1 MAYNYH
7 SNMEI
12 EQFLS
17 KLPEAYSRTDREQI
31 EKAYRFAEKAHQGQT
46 RANGQPYFSH
56 SVGVANIL
64 IEMDAN
70 AEIVAAALLHDVMVD
85 CGVTAK
91 QLKDEFGET
100 IALFVEDVSRITSLP
115 YISRAD
121 QHPDERK
128 PLAETMPATR
138 TKINEDLAETLRKM
152 LLAIG
157 DDVRV
162 VVIKLACRLHN
173 MRTLNALPPDR
184 QKKIAQET
192 LDIFAPLANRLGIWQ
207 MKWELEDLGFRYTNP
222 LKYKEI
228 AENLT
233 LRRTKRLEE
242 VDKIIET
249 LQDLLQKSEIKAKIT
264 GRPKHIYSI
273 YRKMMN
279 KEKSFDGIRDLRAVR
294 VIVDDVETCYK
305 VLGIVHTHFAPI
317 PGEFDDYIAAKK
329 PNDYQSLHTAVI
341 YSDGKPLE
349 VQIRTW
355 EMHQNAE
362 YGIAAH
368 WRYKENKQHISEK
381 YEQKVSAMRS
391 LLAWSMEVDDNQ
403 ELLEGMRTDIFK
415 DRVYVITPKG
425 EVVDLPQGSTP
436 IDFAYQVHTDIG
448 HRCRG
453 AKINGKLVPLDYTL
467 KTGDQV
473 EILTVN
479 RGGPSRDWLNPNL
492 GLVRSSRSR
501 SKIKQWFKQQDRGQN
516 LEHGIILV
524 EKEFKRLGLVDF
536 DLNLVLSTFSV
547 KTVDDLYVG
556 IGCGDI
562 PIGKLVNRI
571 GELKTYDLRSE
582 ELVLETPGKVKSDD
596 TVTVMGLNRMDHTF
610 ARCCNPMPGDPII
623 GYITRGRGVTIHRMD
638 CPNALRI
645 KDTER
650 LIKVDWGIAQQ
661 TYPVPLQITAYDR
674 QGLVSDISSVLSS
687 EPVRLIDLSMTT
699 RQHVV
704 KVNLVVEVPGINQL
718 SRVLARLE
726 NLPNVIEAAR
736 VRPG

>member
-1 MAYNYH
+1 
-7 SNMEI
+7 MEI

-17 KLPEAYSRTDREQI
+17 KLPEAYSHTDREQV

-64 IEMDAN
+64 LEMDAIS
-70 AEIVAAALLHDVMVD
+70 EMVAAALLHDVIVD
-85 CGVTAK
+85 CGVTVK
-91 QLKDEFGET
+91 QLRDEFGNT
-100 IALFVEDVSRITSLP
+100 IAQFVEDVSRITSLP

-121 QHPDERK
+121 QHLDERK
-128 PLAETMPATR
+128 PLAETPSSSAM
-138 TKINEDLAETLRKM
+138 KIDEDLAEILRKM

-157 DDVRV
+157 DDVRI

-173 MRTLNALPPDR
+173 MRTLNALPTDR

-207 MKWELEDLGFRYTNP
+207 IKWELEDLGFRYTNP
-222 LKYKEI
+222 QKYKEI

-249 LQDLLQKSEIKAKIT
+249 LLDLLQKSEIKAKIT

-273 YRKMMN
+273 YRKMLN
-279 KEKSFDGIRDLRAVR
+279 KDKSFDGIRDLRAVR

-305 VLGIVHTHFAPI
+305 VLGIIHTHYSPI

-329 PNDYQSLHTAVI
+329 PNNYQSLHTAVI

-349 VQIRTW
+349 VQIRTG

-362 YGIAAH
+362 YGVAAH
-368 WRYKENKQHISEK
+368 WRYKENKQRLSGK
-381 YEQKVSAMRS
+381 YEQKVSNFISLRS
-391 LLAWSMEVDDNQ
+391 WSLEVDDNQ
-403 ELLEGMRTDIFK
+403 ELLEGMQTDTFK
-415 DRVYVITPKG
+415 DRVYVITPRG

-453 AKINGKLVPLDYTL
+453 AKINGKLVPLDYVL

-501 SKIKQWFKQQDRGQN
+501 SKIKQWFKQQDREQN
-516 LEHGIILV
+516 LEHGKILI
-524 EKEFKRLGLVDF
+524 EKEFKRLGLDDV
-536 DLNLVLSTFSV
+536 DLNLFLGTFSV
-547 KTVDDLYVG
+547 KTINDLYVG
-556 IGCGDI
+556 VGCGDI

-571 GELKTYDLRSE
+571 GELKADSLKSE
-582 ELVLETPGKVKSDD
+582 ELVLSSPGKIKSDD
-596 TVTVMGLNRMDHTF
+596 TITVMGLNRMDHNF
-610 ARCCNPMPGDPII
+610 AHCCNPMPGDPII
-623 GYITRGRGVTIHRMD
+623 GYVTRGRGVTIHRMD

-674 QGLVSDISSVLSS
+674 QGLVSDISSILSS
-687 EPVRLIDLSMTT
+687 EPVSLIDLSMTT

-704 KVNLVVEVPGINQL
+704 KVNLVLEVPGINQL

-726 NLPNVIEAAR
+726 NLPNVIEATR

>member
-1 MAYNYH
+1 
-7 SNMEI
+7 MEI
-12 EQFLS
+12 EQFLN
-17 KLPEAYSRTDREQI
+17 KLPDAYSHTDREQV
-31 EKAYRFAEKAHQGQT
+31 EKAYHFAEKAHQGQT

-64 IEMDAN
+64 LEMDAIS
-70 AEIVAAALLHDVMVD
+70 EMVAAALLHDVIVD
-85 CGVTAK
+85 CGVTVK
-91 QLKDEFGET
+91 QLRDEFGNT
-100 IALFVEDVSRITSLP
+100 IAQFVEDVSRITSLP

-121 QHPDERK
+121 QHLDERK
-128 PLAETMPATR
+128 PLAETPSSSAM
-138 TKINEDLAETLRKM
+138 KIDEDLAEILRKM

-157 DDVRV
+157 DDVRI

-173 MRTLNALPPDR
+173 MRTLNALPTDR

-207 MKWELEDLGFRYTNP
+207 IKWELEDLGFRYTNP
-222 LKYKEI
+222 QKYKEI

-249 LQDLLQKSEIKAKIT
+249 LLDLLQKSEIKANIT

-273 YRKMMN
+273 YRKMLN
-279 KEKSFDGIRDLRAVR
+279 KDKSFDGIRDLRAVR

-305 VLGIVHTHFAPI
+305 VLGIIHTHYSPI

-329 PNDYQSLHTAVI
+329 PNNYQSLHTAVI

-349 VQIRTW
+349 VQIRTG

-362 YGIAAH
+362 YGVAAH
-368 WRYKENKQHISEK
+368 WRYKENKQRLSGK
-381 YEQKVSAMRS
+381 YEQKVSNFIS
-391 LLAWSMEVDDNQ
+391 LRTWSLEVDDNQ
-403 ELLEGMRTDIFK
+403 ELLEGMQTDTFK
-415 DRVYVITPKG
+415 DRVYVITPRG

-453 AKINGKLVPLDYTL
+453 AKINGKLVPLDYIL

-501 SKIKQWFKQQDRGQN
+501 SKIKQWFKQQDREQN
-516 LEHGIILV
+516 LEHGKILI
-524 EKEFKRLGLVDF
+524 EKEFKRLGLDDV
-536 DLNLVLSTFSV
+536 DLNLFLGTFSV
-547 KTVDDLYVG
+547 KTINDLYVG
-556 IGCGDI
+556 VGCGDI

-571 GELKTYDLRSE
+571 GELKADSLKSE
-582 ELVLETPGKVKSDD
+582 ELVLSSPGKIKSDD
-596 TVTVMGLNRMDHTF
+596 TITVMGLNRMDHNF
-610 ARCCNPMPGDPII
+610 AHCCNPMPGDPII
-623 GYITRGRGVTIHRMD
+623 GYVTRGRGVTIHRMD

-650 LIKVDWGIAQQ
+650 LIKVDWGVAQQ

-687 EPVRLIDLSMTT
+687 EPVSLIDLSMTT

-704 KVNLVVEVPGINQL
+704 KVNLVLEVPGINQL

-726 NLPNVIEAAR
+726 NLPNVIEATR

>member
-1 MAYNYH
+1 
-7 SNMEI
+7 MEI

-17 KLPEAYSRTDREQI
+17 KLPEAYSRTDRDQV

-64 IEMDAN
+64 LEMDAIS
-70 AEIVAAALLHDVMVD
+70 EIVAAALLHDVIVD
-85 CGVTAK
+85 CGVTIK
-91 QLKDEFGET
+91 QLRDEFGNT
-100 IALFVEDVSRITSLP
+100 IAQFVEDVSRITSLP

-121 QHPDERK
+121 QHIEERK
-128 PLAETMPATR
+128 PLPEAPSSSAM
-138 TKINEDLAETLRKM
+138 KIDEDLAEILRKM

-157 DDVRV
+157 DDVRI

-173 MRTLNALPPDR
+173 MRTLNALPTDR

-207 MKWELEDLGFRYTNP
+207 IKWELEDLGFRYTNP
-222 LKYKEI
+222 QKYKEI

-233 LRRTKRLEE
+233 LRRTKRMEE

-249 LQDLLQKSEIKAKIT
+249 LLNLLQKSEIMAKIT

-273 YRKMMN
+273 YRKMLN
-279 KEKSFDGIRDLRAVR
+279 KDKSFDGIRDLRAVR
-294 VIVDDVETCYK
+294 VIVDNVETCYK
-305 VLGIVHTHFAPI
+305 VLGIIHTHYSPI

-329 PNDYQSLHTAVI
+329 PNNYQSLHTAVV

-349 VQIRTW
+349 VQIRTG

-362 YGIAAH
+362 YGVAAH
-368 WRYKENKQHISEK
+368 WRYKENKQRLSGK
-381 YEQKVSAMRS
+381 YEQKVSNLLSLRS
-391 LLAWSMEVDDNQ
+391 WSLEVDDNQ
-403 ELLEGMRTDIFK
+403 ELLEGMQTDTFK
-415 DRVYVITPKG
+415 DRVYVITPRG

-453 AKINGKLVPLDYTL
+453 AKINGKLVSLDYVL
-467 KTGDQV
+467 RTGDQV

-501 SKIKQWFKQQDRGQN
+501 SKIKQWFKQQDREQN
-516 LEHGIILV
+516 LEHGKILI
-524 EKEFKRLGLVDF
+524 EKEFKRLGLDDV
-536 DLNLVLSTFSV
+536 DLNLFLSTFSV
-547 KTVDDLYVG
+547 KTINDLYVG
-556 IGCGDI
+556 VGCGDI

-571 GELKTYDLRSE
+571 GELKTDSLESE
-582 ELVLETPGKVKSDD
+582 ELVLATPGKVKSDD
-596 TVTVMGLNRMDHTF
+596 TITVMGLNRMDHNF
-610 ARCCNPMPGDPII
+610 AHCCNPMPGDPII

-704 KVNLVVEVPGINQL
+704 KVNLVLEVPGINHL

-726 NLPNVIEAAR
+726 NLPNVIEATR

>member
-1 MAYNYH
+1 
-7 SNMEI
+7 MEI

-17 KLPEAYSRTDREQI
+17 KLPEAYSHTDREQV

-64 IEMDAN
+64 LEMDAIS
-70 AEIVAAALLHDVMVD
+70 EMVAAALLHDVIVD
-85 CGVTAK
+85 CGVTVK
-91 QLKDEFGET
+91 QLREEFGNT
-100 IALFVEDVSRITSLP
+100 IAQFVEDVSRITSLP

-121 QHPDERK
+121 QHLDERK
-128 PLAETMPATR
+128 PLAETPSSSAM
-138 TKINEDLAETLRKM
+138 KIDEDLAEILRKM

-157 DDVRV
+157 DDVRI

-173 MRTLNALPPDR
+173 MRTLNALPTDR

-207 MKWELEDLGFRYTNP
+207 IKWELEDLGFRYTNP
-222 LKYKEI
+222 QKYKEI

-249 LQDLLQKSEIKAKIT
+249 LLDLLQKSEIKAKIT

-273 YRKMMN
+273 YRKMLN
-279 KEKSFDGIRDLRAVR
+279 KDKSFDGIRDLRAVR

-305 VLGIVHTHFAPI
+305 VLGIIHTHYSPI

-329 PNDYQSLHTAVI
+329 PNNYQSLHTAVI

-349 VQIRTW
+349 VQIRTG

-362 YGIAAH
+362 YGVAAH
-368 WRYKENKQHISEK
+368 WRYKENKQRLSGK
-381 YEQKVSAMRS
+381 YEQKVSNFIS
-391 LLAWSMEVDDNQ
+391 LRTWSLEVDDNQ
-403 ELLEGMRTDIFK
+403 ELLEGMQTDTFK
-415 DRVYVITPKG
+415 DRVYVITPRG

-453 AKINGKLVPLDYTL
+453 AKINGKLVPLDYIL

-501 SKIKQWFKQQDRGQN
+501 SKIKQWFKQQDREQN
-516 LEHGIILV
+516 LEHGKILI
-524 EKEFKRLGLVDF
+524 EKEFKRLGLDDV
-536 DLNLVLSTFSV
+536 DLNLFLGTFSV
-547 KTVDDLYVG
+547 KTINDLYVG
-556 IGCGDI
+556 VGCGDI

-571 GELKTYDLRSE
+571 GELKADSLKSE
-582 ELVLETPGKVKSDD
+582 ELVLSSPGKIKSDD
-596 TVTVMGLNRMDHTF
+596 TITVMGLNRMDHNF
-610 ARCCNPMPGDPII
+610 AHCCNPMPGDPII
-623 GYITRGRGVTIHRMD
+623 GYVTRGRGVTIHRMD

-650 LIKVDWGIAQQ
+650 LIKVDWGVAQQ

-687 EPVRLIDLSMTT
+687 EPVSLIDLSMTT

-704 KVNLVVEVPGINQL
+704 KVNLLLEVPGINQL

-726 NLPNVIEAAR
+726 NLPNVIEATR

>member
-1 MAYNYH
+1 
-7 SNMEI
+7 MEI

-17 KLPEAYSRTDREQI
+17 KLPEAYSRTDRDQV

-64 IEMDAN
+64 LEMDAIS
-70 AEIVAAALLHDVMVD
+70 EIVAAALLHDVIVD
-85 CGVTAK
+85 CGVTIK
-91 QLKDEFGET
+91 QLRDEFGNT
-100 IALFVEDVSRITSLP
+100 IAQFVEDVSRITSLP

-121 QHPDERK
+121 QHIEERK
-128 PLAETMPATR
+128 PLPEAPSSSAM
-138 TKINEDLAETLRKM
+138 KIDEDLAEILRKM

-157 DDVRV
+157 DDVRI

-173 MRTLNALPPDR
+173 MRTLNALPTDR

-207 MKWELEDLGFRYTNP
+207 IKWELEDLGFRYTNP
-222 LKYKEI
+222 QKYKEI
-228 AENLT
+228 AENIT
-233 LRRTKRLEE
+233 LRRTKRMEE

-249 LQDLLQKSEIKAKIT
+249 LLNLLQKSEIMAKIT

-273 YRKMMN
+273 YRKMLN
-279 KEKSFDGIRDLRAVR
+279 KDKSFDGIRDLRAVR
-294 VIVDDVETCYK
+294 VIVDNVETCYK
-305 VLGIVHTHFAPI
+305 VLGIIHTHYSPI

-329 PNDYQSLHTAVI
+329 PNNYQSLHTAVV

-349 VQIRTW
+349 VQIRTG

-362 YGIAAH
+362 YGVAAH
-368 WRYKENKQHISEK
+368 WRYKENKQRLSGK
-381 YEQKVSAMRS
+381 YEQKVSNLLSLRS
-391 LLAWSMEVDDNQ
+391 WSLEVDDNQ
-403 ELLEGMRTDIFK
+403 ELLEGMQTDTFK
-415 DRVYVITPKG
+415 DRVYVITPRG

-453 AKINGKLVPLDYTL
+453 AKINGKLVSLDYVL
-467 KTGDQV
+467 RTGDQV

-501 SKIKQWFKQQDRGQN
+501 SKIKQWFKQQDREQN
-516 LEHGIILV
+516 LEHGKILI
-524 EKEFKRLGLVDF
+524 EKEFKRLGLDDV
-536 DLNLVLSTFSV
+536 DLNLFLSTFSV
-547 KTVDDLYVG
+547 KTINDLYVG
-556 IGCGDI
+556 VGCGDI

-571 GELKTYDLRSE
+571 GELKTDSLESE
-582 ELVLETPGKVKSDD
+582 ELVLATPGKVKSDD
-596 TVTVMGLNRMDHTF
+596 TITVMGLNRMDHNF
-610 ARCCNPMPGDPII
+610 AHCCNPMPGDPII

-704 KVNLVVEVPGINQL
+704 KVNLVLEVPGINHL

-726 NLPNVIEAAR
+726 NLPNVIEATR

>member
-1 MAYNYH
+1 MD
-7 SNMEI
+7 I

-17 KLPEAYSRTDREQI
+17 KLPDAYSLADREQL

-56 SVGVANIL
+56 SVGVAHIL
-64 IEMDAN
+64 IEMDAT
-70 AEIVAAALLHDVMVD
+70 AEIVAAALLHDVIVD
-85 CGVTAK
+85 CNVTAK
-91 QLKDEFGET
+91 QLRDEFGET
-100 IALFVEDVSRITSLP
+100 IAHFVEDVSRITSLS
-115 YISRAD
+115 YIARGD

-128 PLAETMPATR
+128 PMAESTPATG
-138 TKINEDLAETLRKM
+138 TKISEDLAEILRKM

-222 LKYKEI
+222 QKYKEI

-233 LRRTKRLEE
+233 LRRTKRMEE
-242 VDKIIET
+242 VDKIIE
-249 LQDLLQKSEIKAKIT
+249 DLHELLLKSEIKSKIT

-294 VIVDDVETCYK
+294 VIVDDIETCYK
-305 VLGIVHTHFAPI
+305 VLGIIHTHFSPI

-329 PNDYQSLHTAVI
+329 PNNYQSLHTAVI

-349 VQIRTW
+349 VQIRTL

-368 WRYKENKQHISEK
+368 WRYKENKQHLSGK

-391 LLAWSMEVDDNQ
+391 LLAWSLEVDDNQ

-501 SKIKQWFKQQDRGQN
+501 VKIKQWFKQQDRDQN
-516 LEHGIILV
+516 LEHGKILV
-524 EKEFKRLGLVDF
+524 EKEFKRLGLDDI
-536 DLNLVLSTFSV
+536 DLNQFLSTFIV
-547 KTVDDLYVG
+547 KSIDDLYVG
-556 IGCGDI
+556 VGCGDI

-571 GELKTYDLRSE
+571 GELKADSLKSE
-582 ELVLETPGKVKSDD
+582 ELVLEAPGKVKSDD

-610 ARCCNPMPGDPII
+610 AHCCNPMPGDPII
-623 GYITRGRGVTIHRMD
+623 GYVTRGRGVTIHRSD

-674 QGLVSDISSVLSS
+674 QGLVSDISNVLSS

-704 KVNLVVEVPGINQL
+704 KVNLVLEVPGINQL

>member
-1 MAYNYH
+1 
-7 SNMEI
+7 MEI
-12 EQFLS
+12 EQFLN
-17 KLPEAYSRTDREQI
+17 KLPDAYSHTDREQV
-31 EKAYRFAEKAHQGQT
+31 EKAYHFAEKAHQGQT

-64 IEMDAN
+64 LEMDAIS
-70 AEIVAAALLHDVMVD
+70 EMVAAALLHDVIVD
-85 CGVTAK
+85 CGVTVK
-91 QLKDEFGET
+91 QLRDEFGNT
-100 IALFVEDVSRITSLP
+100 IAQFVEDVSRITSLP

-121 QHPDERK
+121 QHLDERK
-128 PLAETMPATR
+128 PLAETPSSSAM
-138 TKINEDLAETLRKM
+138 KIDEDLAEILRKM

-157 DDVRV
+157 DDVRI

-173 MRTLNALPPDR
+173 MRTLNALPTDR

-207 MKWELEDLGFRYTNP
+207 IKWELEDLGFRYTNP
-222 LKYKEI
+222 QKYKEI

-249 LQDLLQKSEIKAKIT
+249 LLDLLQKSEIKAKIT

-273 YRKMMN
+273 YRKMLN
-279 KEKSFDGIRDLRAVR
+279 KDKSFDGIRDLRAVR

-305 VLGIVHTHFAPI
+305 VLGIIHTHYSPI

-329 PNDYQSLHTAVI
+329 PNNYQSLHTAVI

-349 VQIRTW
+349 VQIRTG

-362 YGIAAH
+362 YGVAAH
-368 WRYKENKQHISEK
+368 WRYKENKQRLSGK
-381 YEQKVSAMRS
+381 YEQKVSNFIS
-391 LLAWSMEVDDNQ
+391 LRTWSLEVDDNQ
-403 ELLEGMRTDIFK
+403 ELLEGMQTDTFK
-415 DRVYVITPKG
+415 DRVYVITPRG

-453 AKINGKLVPLDYTL
+453 AKINGKLVPLDYIL

-501 SKIKQWFKQQDRGQN
+501 SKIKQWFKQQDREQN
-516 LEHGIILV
+516 LEHGKILI
-524 EKEFKRLGLVDF
+524 EKEFKRLGLDDV
-536 DLNLVLSTFSV
+536 DLNLFLGTFSV
-547 KTVDDLYVG
+547 KTINDLYVG
-556 IGCGDI
+556 VGCGDI

-571 GELKTYDLRSE
+571 GELKADSLKSE
-582 ELVLETPGKVKSDD
+582 ELVLSSPGKIKSDD
-596 TVTVMGLNRMDHTF
+596 TITVMGLNRMDHNF
-610 ARCCNPMPGDPII
+610 AHCCNPMPGDPII
-623 GYITRGRGVTIHRMD
+623 GYVTRGRGVTIHRMD

-687 EPVRLIDLSMTT
+687 EPVSLIDLSMTT

-704 KVNLVVEVPGINQL
+704 KVNLVLEVPGINQL

-726 NLPNVIEAAR
+726 NLPNVIEATR

>member
-1 MAYNYH
+1 
-7 SNMEI
+7 MEI

-17 KLPEAYSRTDREQI
+17 KLPEAYSRAEREQI
-31 EKAYRFAEKAHQGQT
+31 EKAYRFAERAHRGQT
-46 RANGQPYFSH
+46 RAYGQPYFSH
-56 SVGVANIL
+56 PVAVANIL
-64 IEMDAN
+64 MEMDAT
-70 AEIVAAALLHDVMVD
+70 AEITAAALLHDVMID
-85 CGVTAK
+85 CGVTGK
-91 QLKDEFGET
+91 QLRDEFGEN
-100 IALFVEDVSRITSLP
+100 IAKFVEDVTRITSLP
-115 YISRAD
+115 YIQRAD

-128 PLAETMPATR
+128 PLTESNAPES
-138 TKINEDLAETLRKM
+138 KIDEDLAETLRKM

-162 VVIKLACRLHN
+162 VVIKLACRLHD
-173 MRTLNALPPDR
+173 MQKLNALPQDR

-207 MKWELEDLGFRYTNP
+207 MKWQLEDLGFRYTNP
-222 LKYKEI
+222 EKYSEI

-233 LRRTKRLEE
+233 KRTKRLEE
-242 VDKIIET
+242 VDKIIEN
-249 LQDLLQKSEIKAKIT
+249 LEDLLQKSEIKAKIS

-273 YRKMMN
+273 YRKMLN
-279 KEKSFDGIRDLRAVR
+279 KEKSFDLIRDLRAVR
-294 VIVDDVETCYK
+294 IIVDDVETCYK
-305 VLGIVHTHFAPI
+305 VLGIIHTHYSPI

-329 PNDYQSLHTAVI
+329 PNNYQSLHTAVV

-368 WRYKENKQHISEK
+368 WRYKENKQNISGK
-381 YEQKVSAMRS
+381 YEQKVNAMRS

-403 ELLEGMRTDIFK
+403 ELLEGMRTDLFK

-425 EVVDLPQGSTP
+425 DVVDLPQGSTP

-448 HRCRG
+448 HRTRG
-453 AKINGKLVPLDYTL
+453 AKVNGKLVPLDYVL

-492 GLVRSSRSR
+492 GLVKSSRSR
-501 SKIKQWFKQQDRGQN
+501 SKIRLWFKQQDRGQN
-516 LEHGIILV
+516 LEHGKILV
-524 EKEFKRLGLVDF
+524 EKELKRLGISDF
-536 DLNLVLSTFSV
+536 DLTPVLSTFNV
-547 KTVDDLYVG
+547 KTNEDLFVG

-562 PIGKLVNRI
+562 AIGKLVNRI
-571 GELKTYDLRSE
+571 GELQTTSLKPE
-582 ELVLETPGKVKSDD
+582 ELIPEAPGKVKTDD

-623 GYITRGRGVTIHRMD
+623 GYITRGRGVTIHRVD

-650 LIKVDWGIAQQ
+650 LINVEWGIAQQ
-661 TYPVPLQITAYDR
+661 TYPIPLQITAYDR
-674 QGLVSDISSVLSS
+674 QGLVSDISIVLAS

-699 RQHVV
+699 RQHIV
-704 KVNLVVEVPGINQL
+704 KINLVLEVPGINQL

-726 NLPNVIEAAR
+726 NLPNVIEATR

>member
-1 MAYNYH
+1 
-7 SNMEI
+7 MEI

-17 KLPEAYSRTDREQI
+17 KLPEAYSHTDREQV

-64 IEMDAN
+64 LEMDAIS
-70 AEIVAAALLHDVMVD
+70 EMVAAALLHDVIVD
-85 CGVTAK
+85 CGVTVK
-91 QLKDEFGET
+91 QLREEFGNT
-100 IALFVEDVSRITSLP
+100 IAQFVEDVSRITSLP

-121 QHPDERK
+121 QHLDERK
-128 PLAETMPATR
+128 PLADTPSSSAM
-138 TKINEDLAETLRKM
+138 KIDEDLAEILRKM

-157 DDVRV
+157 DDVRI

-173 MRTLNALPPDR
+173 MRTLNALPTDR

-207 MKWELEDLGFRYTNP
+207 IKWELEDLGFRYTNP
-222 LKYKEI
+222 QKYKEI

-249 LQDLLQKSEIKAKIT
+249 LLDLLQKSEIKAKIT

-273 YRKMMN
+273 YRKMLN
-279 KEKSFDGIRDLRAVR
+279 KDKSFDGIRDLRAVR

-305 VLGIVHTHFAPI
+305 VLGIIHTHYSPI

-329 PNDYQSLHTAVI
+329 PNNYQSLHTAVI

-349 VQIRTW
+349 VQIRTG

-362 YGIAAH
+362 YGVAAH
-368 WRYKENKQHISEK
+368 WRYKENKQRLSGK
-381 YEQKVSAMRS
+381 YEQKVSNFIS
-391 LLAWSMEVDDNQ
+391 LRTWSLEVDDNQ
-403 ELLEGMRTDIFK
+403 ELLEGMQTDTFK
-415 DRVYVITPKG
+415 DRVYVITPRG

-453 AKINGKLVPLDYTL
+453 AKINGKLVPLDYVL

-501 SKIKQWFKQQDRGQN
+501 SKIKQWFKQQDREQN
-516 LEHGIILV
+516 LEHGKILI
-524 EKEFKRLGLVDF
+524 EKEFKRLGLDDV
-536 DLNLVLSTFSV
+536 DLNLFLGTFSV
-547 KTVDDLYVG
+547 KTINDLYVG
-556 IGCGDI
+556 VGCGDI

-571 GELKTYDLRSE
+571 GELKADSLKSE
-582 ELVLETPGKVKSDD
+582 ELVLSSPGKIKSDD
-596 TVTVMGLNRMDHTF
+596 TITVMGLNRMDHNF
-610 ARCCNPMPGDPII
+610 AHCCNPMPGDPII
-623 GYITRGRGVTIHRMD
+623 GYVTRGRGVTIHRMD

-650 LIKVDWGIAQQ
+650 LIKVDWGVAQQ

-687 EPVRLIDLSMTT
+687 EPVSLIDLSMTT

-704 KVNLVVEVPGINQL
+704 KVNLVLEVPGINQL

-726 NLPNVIEAAR
+726 NLPNVIEATR